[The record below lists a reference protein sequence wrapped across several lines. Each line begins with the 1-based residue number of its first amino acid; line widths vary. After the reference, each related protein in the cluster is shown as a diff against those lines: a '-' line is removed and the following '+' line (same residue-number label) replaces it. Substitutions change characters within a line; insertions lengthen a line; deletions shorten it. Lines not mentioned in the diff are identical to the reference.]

1 MNVDEKVGRNIRKY
15 RMAYNMTLKELAV
28 RLHKSVSTVS
38 KYEKGDI
45 SLDISTFLELSK
57 IFKVSPLA
65 IIGDEIAEEGEEYT
79 YAETIEKLYMYSYDG
94 MGKVIVKSVI
104 EQQAVEGKNNK
115 YKVHLFNDVSEIKER
130 GECGGLYTGEYE
142 KEGFIG
148 TYMLHNQALKS
159 EHIMISCVNNLV
171 NPGQQLALVSGLSNY
186 TMLPV
191 TFKAVISE
199 KEIVNK
205 EKLMNLLTFNKEDF
219 KLMKQI
225 NYLTIQNMR

>member
-65 IIGDEIAEEGEEYT
+65 IIGDEI
-79 YAETIEKLYMYSYDG
+79 DG
-94 MGKVIVKSVI
+94 IGKVIVKSLI

-115 YKVHLFNDVSEIKER
+115 YKVHLFNDVSEVKEP

-171 NPGQQLALVSGLSNY
+171 NPGQQLALVAGLSNY

-205 EKLMNLLTFNKEDF
+205 EKLMNLLAFNKEDL
-219 KLMKQI
+219 KLMKQM

>member
-65 IIGDEIAEEGEEYT
+65 IIGDEIAEEEEECT
-79 YAETIEKLYMYSYDG
+79 YVETIEKLYMYSYDG
-94 MGKVIVKSVI
+94 IGKVIVKSVI

-115 YKVHLFNDVSEIKER
+115 YKVHLFNDVSEVKEP

-142 KEGFIG
+142 IR
-148 TYMLHNQALKS
+148 TYHD
-159 EHIMISCVNNLV
+159 
-171 NPGQQLALVSGLSNY
+171 
-186 TMLPV
+186 
-191 TFKAVISE
+191 
-199 KEIVNK
+199 
-205 EKLMNLLTFNKEDF
+205 LLCK
-219 KLMKQI
+219 
-225 NYLTIQNMR
+225 

>member
-28 RLHKSVSTVS
+28 RLHKS
-38 KYEKGDI
+38 E
-45 SLDISTFLELSK
+45 
-57 IFKVSPLA
+57 
-65 IIGDEIAEEGEEYT
+65 
-79 YAETIEKLYMYSYDG
+79 
-94 MGKVIVKSVI
+94 VK
-104 EQQAVEGKNNK
+104 EP
-115 YKVHLFNDVSEIKER
+115 

-205 EKLMNLLTFNKEDF
+205 EKLMNLLAFNKEDL
-219 KLMKQI
+219 KLMKQM

>member
-65 IIGDEIAEEGEEYT
+65 IIGDEIAEEEEECT

-94 MGKVIVKSVI
+94 IGKVIVKSVI
-104 EQQAVEGKNNK
+104 EQ
-115 YKVHLFNDVSEIKER
+115 
-130 GECGGLYTGEYE
+130 
-142 KEGFIG
+142 
-148 TYMLHNQALKS
+148 QALKS

-205 EKLMNLLTFNKEDF
+205 EKLMNLLAFNKEDL
-219 KLMKQI
+219 KLMKQM

>member
-65 IIGDEIAEEGEEYT
+65 IIGDEIAEEEEECT
-79 YAETIEKLYMYSYDG
+79 YVETIEKLYMYSYDG
-94 MGKVIVKSVI
+94 IGKVIVKSVI

-115 YKVHLFNDVSEIKER
+115 YKVHLFNDVSEVKEP
-130 GECGGLYTGEYE
+130 GECGGLY
-142 KEGFIG
+142 
-148 TYMLHNQALKS
+148 
-159 EHIMISCVNNLV
+159 VNNLV

-205 EKLMNLLTFNKEDF
+205 EKLMNLLAFNKEDL
-219 KLMKQI
+219 KLMKQM

>member
-65 IIGDEIAEEGEEYT
+65 IIGDEIAEEEEECT
-79 YAETIEKLYMYSYDG
+79 YVETIEKLYMYSYDG
-94 MGKVIVKSVI
+94 IGKVIVKSVI

-115 YKVHLFNDVSEIKER
+115 YKVHLFNDVSEVKEP

-142 KEGFIG
+142 KEGGTVIIEAFKGLDATQIPAVLVKSHGPFTWGKDAAEAVHNAVVLEEAAFMNFHAMMLNPEIG
-148 TYMLHNQALKS
+148 HMQQELLDKHFLRKHGKNAYY
-159 EHIMISCVNNLV
+159 
-171 NPGQQLALVSGLSNY
+171 GQN
-186 TMLPV
+186 
-191 TFKAVISE
+191 
-199 KEIVNK
+199 
-205 EKLMNLLTFNKEDF
+205 
-219 KLMKQI
+219 
-225 NYLTIQNMR
+225 